1 MFFFLSSRRRH
12 TRCALVTGV
21 QTCALPISHP
31 GNSFVRNTGERV
43 WFDWQHVRKGHPWRD
58 VACLMIAA
66 LTVQDRRSAERHLL
80 QHYLGDLAARGI
92 DGQLPFH
99 MLWDRYRRWPLW
111 GMVSSLADADGQS
124 GPVRSEEHTS
134 ELQSLMRISYAVFC
148 LK

>member
-1 MFFFLSSRRRH
+1 MRISDWSSDV
-12 TRCALVTGV
+12 CSSDL
-21 QTCALPISHP
+21 
-31 GNSFVRNTGERV
+31 
-43 WFDWQHVRKGHPWRD
+43 D

-111 GMVSSLADADGQS
+111 GMVSSLADAD
-124 GPVRSEEHTS
+124 RSEEHTS

-148 LK
+148 LTKKNLHTLYIHSHTTPFY